1 MFNIRKMVRVLPI
14 TFILMYALGVFG
26 ILSGVSLRND
36 ALIQTSQLFCTY
48 SIIPSFIVT
57 LIFSFI
63 NIENK
68 NTKLLIY
75 SILFIIL
82 AVGLFI
88 YIQNNNYESME
99 MMQNFI
105 LFPKYGWRE
114 IKEKQP
120 CFQSCR
126 VSYFI
131 HLCFID
137 RLLWN

>member
-14 TFILMYALGVFG
+14 TFILMYALSVFG

-105 LFPKYGWRE
+105 LFPILFICVLLIVFYE
-114 IKEKQP
+114 IKFLK
-120 CFQSCR
+120 
-126 VSYFI
+126 
-131 HLCFID
+131 D
-137 RLLWN
+137 

>member
-48 SIIPSFIVT
+48 SIIPSFIIPSFIVT

-105 LFPKYGWRE
+105 LFPIFFICVLLIVFYE
-114 IKEKQP
+114 IKFLK
-120 CFQSCR
+120 
-126 VSYFI
+126 
-131 HLCFID
+131 D
-137 RLLWN
+137 

>member
-48 SIIPSFIVT
+48 SIIPSFIVA

-88 YIQNNNYESME
+88 YIQME

-105 LFPKYGWRE
+105 LFPILFICVLLIVFYE
-114 IKEKQP
+114 IKFLK
-120 CFQSCR
+120 
-126 VSYFI
+126 
-131 HLCFID
+131 D
-137 RLLWN
+137 

>member
-82 AVGLFI
+82 AVVLFI

-105 LFPKYGWRE
+105 LFPILFICVLLIVFYE
-114 IKEKQP
+114 IKFLK
-120 CFQSCR
+120 
-126 VSYFI
+126 
-131 HLCFID
+131 D
-137 RLLWN
+137 

>member
-68 NTKLLIY
+68 NTKTAHLFDLIY
-75 SILFIIL
+75 YL
-82 AVGLFI
+82 
-88 YIQNNNYESME
+88 
-99 MMQNFI
+99 
-105 LFPKYGWRE
+105 
-114 IKEKQP
+114 
-120 CFQSCR
+120 SCR
-126 VSYFI
+126 SF
-131 HLCFID
+131 HLYPE
-137 RLLWN
+137 

>member
-14 TFILMYALGVFG
+14 TFILMYALGVCG

-48 SIIPSFIVT
+48 SIIASFIVT

-105 LFPKYGWRE
+105 LFP
-114 IKEKQP
+114 IL
-120 CFQSCR
+120 
-126 VSYFI
+126 FI
-131 HLCFID
+131 CV
-137 RLLWN
+137 LLIVFYEVKFLKD

>member
-14 TFILMYALGVFG
+14 TLILMYDLGVFG

-105 LFPKYGWRE
+105 LFPILFICVLLIVFYE
-114 IKEKQP
+114 IKFLK
-120 CFQSCR
+120 
-126 VSYFI
+126 
-131 HLCFID
+131 D
-137 RLLWN
+137 

>member
-14 TFILMYALGVFG
+14 TFILMSALGVFG

-105 LFPKYGWRE
+105 LFPILFICVLLIVFYE
-114 IKEKQP
+114 IKFLK
-120 CFQSCR
+120 
-126 VSYFI
+126 
-131 HLCFID
+131 D
-137 RLLWN
+137 